1 MSKPISEAVKAALS
15 ESRLGINTPY
25 GAAKKYGVSQSVLS
39 YHLNKKEPESCA
51 ACGAKMKKENA
62 K

>member
-1 MSKPISEAVKAALS
+1 MSKPISEAVKAALDDVRARRGTAYQAS
-15 ESRLGINTPY
+15 KE
-25 GAAKKYGVSQSVLS
+25 YGVSQSVLS

-51 ACGAKMKKENA
+51 ACGAKLKKENA